1 MTPHVFVLLKRAVAL
16 GFSPV
21 PDDPQECGP
30 SPRLARPDTVGADA
44 SVQSISAVL
53 LYPGRDQAAPLTPL
67 ALTGFELSF
76 HGFSF
81 TIFVDSPTPLKM

>member
-1 MTPHVFVLLKRAVAL
+1 MTPHVFVLLKRSVAL
-16 GFSPV
+16 GMSPV
-21 PDDPQECGP
+21 PDVPPECGP

-44 SVQSISAVL
+44 SVQSIL
-53 LYPGRDQAAPLTPL
+53 IYPGRDQAAPLTPL